1 MTRHASLLLAAAVL
15 LAGVPAGAEESSRGD
30 APAAAAPAMP
40 AAPARVRIVGPDGQ
54 AVPAAEPAPM
64 SDVQRY
70 CANIADQALDARNAL
85 QLKKVQEAETELSAR
100 IDQLDA
106 KRAEVEGWIAER
118 KAFLDSTAGIMT
130 DIYAAMKPD
139 AAAAQL
145 AGLERPVAASLLT
158 RLKSRQASAILSEMP
173 APVAAELADLIVRK
187 TDRAAT
193 TASATPATGEKR
205 S

>member
-1 MTRHASLLLAAAVL
+1 MTRTALPLAFAALILALPAQAEEGKSGAAAI
-15 LAGVPAGAEESSRGD
+15 APPAT
-30 APAAAAPAMP
+30 PAKV
-40 AAPARVRIVGPDGQ
+40 RVVGPDGQ
-54 AVPAAEPAPM
+54 ALAPPEAQPM

-70 CANIADQALDARNAL
+70 CANISDPALDARNAL
-85 QLKKVQEAETELSAR
+85 QLKKVQDAEAQLSER
-100 IDQLDA
+100 IDQLEA
-106 KRAEVEGWIAER
+106 KRAEVQGWIAER

-145 AGLERPVAASLLT
+145 AGLDRPVAASLLT
-158 RLKSRQASAILSEMP
+158 RLKSRQASAILAEMP

-193 TASATPATGEKR
+193 TAAANTSAQAEPEKR
-205 S
+205 T